1 MDFKRL
7 LTGALISLF
16 SFGTYAEAEWKMV
29 DAANGFVISID
40 TNSISNVSEHP
51 YQTNK
56 KVWTR
61 SLVYNDLVQDGL
73 AVGDY
78 LMILYWVNCNNKTL
92 GLKSASTYNK
102 LKNGTW
108 NNNSQSNSYVSME
121 DIIPGSVGEGIVNG
135 VCS

>member
-29 DAANGFVISID
+29 YAANGFVISID

-61 SLVYNDLVQDGL
+61 YLVYNDLVQDGL

-92 GLKSASTYNK
+92 GLKSASSYNK

-108 NNNSQSNSYVSME
+108 KNNSQSNSYVSME
-121 DIIPGSVGEGIVNG
+121 DIIPGSVGESIVNG